1 MQILGNPYTHQDM
14 VASISLKGICFLNGT
29 RFKKRHKGA
38 PDYWQHNT
46 LGFLHKSHPLSY
58 KPDKPTKR
66 HCRNTQPKPVQVRK
80 PKAYKIDKKAVT
92 HRILGF
98 VNAMPGQKRLHL
110 WTITFKPGTSDANCF
125 HLLRKWLQR
134 MVTDEGLKH
143 YCRITERQKNGMV
156 HFHLAVNQ
164 YFDVKRANRYMR
176 AAMMR
181 SVDNGEMEMDRNDIM
196 KYNGVDICKDKK
208 TRRVVNFAK
217 RKSQK
222 SLSNYLAKYV
232 TKNDESFPQLAW
244 HNSRSYTNV
253 ITHVQLTLPEYTKTG
268 LQQLIETERP
278 LTGEWFTFYRWKG
291 QPPDPVR
298 SYLAFVT
305 NIINQLSESL

>member
-1 MQILGNPYTHQDM
+1 MQILDVPLNQQDM
-14 VASISLKGICFLNGT
+14 VASVSLKGVCFLNGT

-38 PDYWQHNT
+38 PDYIQQ
-46 LGFLHKSHPLSY
+46 
-58 KPDKPTKR
+58 PTKGFVSKQQYKLQHPWEYVSKTR
-66 HCRNTQPKPVQVRK
+66 RKTQDKPVQPRIIK
-80 PKAYKIDKKAVT
+80 GYKIDKKAVT
-92 HRILGF
+92 HRIMGF

-110 WTITFKPGTSDANCF
+110 WTITFKPGTPDAACF

-134 MVTDEGLKH
+134 MITDEGLKH
-143 YCRITERQKNGMV
+143 YMRITERQKNGMI

-164 YFDVKRANRYMR
+164 WFDVQRANRYMR

-181 SVDNGEMEMDRNDIM
+181 SLDAGEISMARDDIK

-232 TKNDESFPQLAW
+232 TKNNETFPQLAW
-244 HNSRSYTNV
+244 HNSRTYTNV
-253 ITHVQLTLPEYTKTG
+253 ITHVQLTHTEYNKTG
-268 LQQLIETERP
+268 LQQQLEMDRP
-278 LTGEWFTFYRWKG
+278 LVGEWFTFYRWKG
-291 QPPDPVR
+291 PPPDTVTE
-298 SYLAFVT
+298 YLAFVT
-305 NIINQLSESL
+305 NHINQLN